1 MTFFEILKIISEK
14 TNDFEHFYL
23 YFSCFDLKQYN
34 KYEICKRFIFDNH
47 IITSLTKQKIL
58 QIFFKA
64 QKTYFALNRF
74 FYIYKY
80 KKTSLYDNTVDF
92 YCNKLSNFPE
102 EQKITL
108 LHYNKKYIFR
118 LTDLMNMWKK
128 SLSNNDDLFPEPI
141 LLKNPYTNLFFK
153 KHNLYNIY
161 FKIHNSNMS
170 IPLIINAFFQV
181 SFNIE
186 MFELKFNPSLKDMA
200 IYNYIENGDRDD
212 IIEDIQTMCRKY
224 YKGKDN
230 LNLKITYELFP
241 SIFKKMRFFLILFYL
256 SEYSFNLRLKRRCIK
271 ILHKDINHF
280 ILINKEC
287 AFNTCIFRKGTF
299 MIPTSS
305 LTKQIIRCSKHF

>member
-1 MTFFEILKIISEK
+1 MRFYEILQIISEK

-47 IITSLTKQKIL
+47 IIDKKYKQKIL

-74 FYIYKY
+74 LYIYKY
-80 KKTSLYDNTVDF
+80 KKTSLYDNNTDL
-92 YCNKLSNFPE
+92 YCNKLSDFPE
-102 EQKITL
+102 EQKITI
-108 LHYNKKYIFR
+108 LHYNKKYTFR

-153 KHNLYNIY
+153 EHNLYNIY
-161 FKIHNSNMS
+161 FKIHASNMS
-170 IPLIINAFFQV
+170 IPLIINAFFQC
-181 SFNIE
+181 SFNME
-186 MFELKFNPSLKDMA
+186 LFELKFNPSLKDMA
-200 IYNYIENGDRDD
+200 IYNYLDCCERTE
-212 IIEDIQTMCRKY
+212 IIEDIQTMCKKY
-224 YKGKDN
+224 YKGEDN
-230 LNLKITYELFP
+230 LNLKITHELFP
-241 SIFKKMRFFLILFYL
+241 SIFKKVKAYLILFYL

-271 ILHKDINHF
+271 ELQKEINHF
-280 ILINKEC
+280 ILINKDC

-299 MIPTSS
+299 MIPLSN
-305 LTKQIIRCSKHF
+305 LTKTIIKCSKNF